1 MFKKSI
7 FSLALFALVSC
18 YETPEETRVLDVSES
33 DSVLVLDVS
42 NAACDKC
49 QRIMEGGLKGQL
61 GVKQSILNLHTKQ
74 VSIVYNSDKVSQD
87 VLKEKRYVMNPLP
100 SFYPR
105 SF

>member
-7 FSLALFALVSC
+7 YFLALIALVSC
-18 YETPEETRVLDVSES
+18 YQIPKETRVLNVSDS
-33 DSVLVLDVS
+33 DSVLVVDVK

-49 QRIMEGGLKGQL
+49 QRIMEGGLKEQL

-87 VLKEKRYVMNPLP
+87 VLKEKVEDLKVQLP
-100 SFYPR
+100 CK
-105 SF
+105 